1 MRRGRVFIYLALI
14 FILLLAGGYLVY
26 TRVYLPSQTAQP
38 TVEEEVVQ
46 ATPTPVVQ
54 MIEVVVLTQPL
65 ARGAMVTEDVL
76 KMVPY
81 PEDVFIETMFT
92 DMGQVIQRQA
102 KFDLEA
108 GIVLTGGMLA
118 DSVEQLSDT
127 GSVAALSI
135 PPGYVA
141 VSVPIS
147 RLSSVS
153 YAPRAGDHVSVIMTL
168 MYIDLDTEFQTE
180 LPNVTAGILAP
191 FCPSPAYHQG
201 NPNPP
206 FVKHSLESA

>member
-81 PEDVFIETMFT
+81 PEDVLIETMFT

-108 GIVLTGGMLA
+108 GIVLTG
-118 DSVEQLSDT
+118 
-127 GSVAALSI
+127 
-135 PPGYVA
+135 
-141 VSVPIS
+141 
-147 RLSSVS
+147 
-153 YAPRAGDHVSVIMTL
+153 
-168 MYIDLDTEFQTE
+168 
-180 LPNVTAGILAP
+180 
-191 FCPSPAYHQG
+191 
-201 NPNPP
+201 
-206 FVKHSLESA
+206 